1 MNRMK
6 HLIEKEKIK
15 AELTPERFIR
25 ETNNAGN
32 QIYEITCQNAPHV
45 MREIG
50 RIRELSFRE
59 AGGGTGKEI
68 DLDEYDLDHEN
79 PYRQLLVWDPETEEI
94 VGGYRYHI
102 CNEEFAVNHHYK
114 KWLATSELFN
124 FSEIFIRDYLPRM
137 IELGRSFVQP
147 QYQSTKRSSKS
158 IFALDN
164 LWDGLGHLVTRF
176 PDHKY
181 FFGKVTMYPVYPP
194 ECRDKILYFMDR
206 HFGDREGLVQPIIP
220 LQTDFNLP
228 EMEALFSGAT
238 YQENYKIL
246 SQHIRSAGQNIP
258 PLINS
263 YMNLSPTM
271 KSFGTAINP
280 DFGHVE
286 ETGIMITIPD
296 LYEEKVSRH
305 IKTYSEEKAQ
315 KGSETDA
322 NGYEPS

>member
-1 MNRMK
+1 MK
-6 HLIEKEKIK
+6 RRIEKELIK

-32 QIYEITCQNAPHV
+32 QIFEITCQNAPHV

-50 RIRELSFRE
+50 RVRELSFRE

-68 DLDEYDLDHEN
+68 DLDEFDLDEEN
-79 PYRQLLVWDPETEEI
+79 PYKQLLVWDPETEEI

-102 CNEEFAVNHHYK
+102 CNQEFAENENYK
-114 KWLATSELFN
+114 RWLATSELFH
-124 FSEIFIRDYLPRM
+124 FSDRFVADYLPHM

-147 QYQSTKRSSKS
+147 QFQSTKRSTKS

-164 LWDGLGHLVTRF
+164 LWDGLGHVLTRY
-176 PDHKY
+176 PGHKY

-194 ECRDKILYFMDR
+194 DCRDKILYFMDK
-206 HFGDREGLVQPIIP
+206 HFGDRDGLVTPIVP
-220 LQTDFNLP
+220 LQTAMDKKA
-228 EMEALFSGAT
+228 METLFSGET

-246 SQHIRSAGQNIP
+246 SQQIRSAGQNIP

-280 DFGHVE
+280 TFGHVE

-296 LYEEKVSRH
+296 LYEEKISRH
-305 IKTYSEEKAQ
+305 IKTYSEEKLQ
-315 KGSETDA
+315 KSFDTEAIGNESS
-322 NGYEPS
+322 N